1 MVRLLKKRKS
11 QAQKKSEL
19 SPQNAASVP
28 QKKKIKKIHLPKEEV
43 NTKMKK
49 IQDQISQIQG
59 PENHKKRK
67 RLYYKLAKLKR
78 ALENPKNFLVDP
90 NEEKSKSQKDL
101 ERRINKKKSKK
112 AAILMT
118 NQSMGKNNKSCL
130 ICKKRGHTMNECPE
144 GNTLQ
149 KEGVDYNV
157 KICYNCGRTDH
168 NLKDC
173 KKKRK
178 KTLPFAICYVC
189 KESGHIARDCP
200 QNEKGMYA
208 KGGGCYICDSVRH
221 KASECPNN
229 PANNL
234 KTRKKDENKTNNC
247 KEEKNEELAM
257 EKNQE
262 IEEMEPIF
270 EEVDE

>member
-1 MVRLLKKRKS
+1 MVKLSDKS
-11 QAQKKSEL
+11 KAQASKNAQPSQKIETPAPK
-19 SPQNAASVP
+19 
-28 QKKKIKKIHLPKEEV
+28 KKKIKKIHLPKEEV
-43 NTKMKK
+43 NIKMKN
-49 IQDQISQIQG
+49 IQDQILQMQG

-90 NEEKSKSQKDL
+90 NEEKNKSQKDL

-118 NQSMGKNNKSCL
+118 NQPLGKNKSCL
-130 ICKKRGHTMNECPE
+130 ICKKKGHTMNECPE
-144 GNTLQ
+144 GNDLQ

-234 KTRKKDENKTNNC
+234 KNRKKNENQTNNG
-247 KEEKNEELAM
+247 KEEKNEEIAM
-257 EKNQE
+257 EKNEE
-262 IEEMEPIF
+262 IQEMEPSF
-270 EEVDE
+270 EEFDE